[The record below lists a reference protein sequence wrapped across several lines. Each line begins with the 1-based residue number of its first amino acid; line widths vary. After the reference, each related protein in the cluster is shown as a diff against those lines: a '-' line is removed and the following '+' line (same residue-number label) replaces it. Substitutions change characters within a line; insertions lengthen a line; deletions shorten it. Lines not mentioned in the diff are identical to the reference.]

1 MLRLLKLFSAFFLA
15 LAATM
20 PLEAAQVIRGPY
32 VQSAAADRMTV
43 CWRTDVAS
51 TSELS
56 YGLAADTLAVPEVQ
70 SGTRTDHA
78 VTVTGLQP
86 ATRYYYRVQG
96 TPDSGTPVNVGG
108 SGYWFKTAPTLGTP
122 APIRIWTIGDSG
134 YSNYDSV
141 LSFNAYQS
149 ATAQQGKTT
158 DVFMML
164 GDNAYGIGTDAEYQ
178 NAVFTRYASL
188 LKNAP
193 LWSAFG
199 NHDSYSSTLPD
210 FLGPVPYDSIFRFPT
225 SGECGGVPS
234 GSERYY
240 SFDHGNVHFICLDTN
255 TTGYYDDVPGGN
267 FGMVDWLKADLEN
280 CSADWIIAF
289 MHQGPY
295 TKGKSHDSDVSW
307 WMRKTRDYVVP
318 ILESY
323 GADLVL
329 HGHSHVY
336 ERSGLINGH
345 YGMSPT
351 FNPAT
356 MAKWPGN
363 GSDLGAVSAAGTFI
377 QGSAAAGG
385 PYQKPTALANAGC
398 VYSVVG
404 ASSSAQAWVGGSTA
418 LVNPTP
424 HPAHIVSLSL
434 IGSMVI
440 DIQDNQLKA
449 QYLDATGAVRD
460 DFTILKGATYT
471 LQAAVP
477 TTEGSLS
484 GVAFPVTRTGSTAFA
499 EQVPVAVTLNSGDGV
514 TPSQGLAVFT
524 AGQSSTEV
532 KFFPA
537 GGPETRFEA
546 RLLATTRAVQPGAT
560 PRAGYRISGGPQ
572 VGSFGPTDP
581 MSAATWY
588 TSRFGA
594 PPFSPAVWDV
604 DDDGDGLSLLLEY
617 ALGGE
622 PGPNNSALLPQ
633 GKIESGSFIYRY
645 TRPPGR
651 SDLSYQILGSADLAS
666 WPLPA
671 LSDAND
677 GPVTTLGEPRK
688 VELPAGSPLR
698 FVRMK
703 IGLLP

>member
-1 MLRLLKLFSAFFLA
+1 MIKSSGHWVSLILA
-15 LAATM
+15 LASMM
-20 PLEAAQVIRGPY
+20 PLEAAQIIRGPY
-32 VQSAAADRMTV
+32 LQSAAADRITV
-43 CWRTDVAS
+43 CWRTDVAT
-51 TSELS
+51 TSGLS
-56 YGLAADTLAVPEVQ
+56 YGLSAV
-70 SGTRTDHA
+70 SLGTPVGEPGIRTDHA
-78 VTVTGLQP
+78 ITLTGLQP

-134 YSNYDSV
+134 SSNSEV
-141 LSFNAYQS
+141 VMSFNTYQS
-149 ATAQQGKTT
+149 ATTSQGKTT
-158 DVFMML
+158 DIFMML
-164 GDNAYGIGTDAEYQ
+164 GDNAYPNGTDGEYQ
-178 NAVFTRYASL
+178 NWVFNRYAPL
-188 LKNAP
+188 LKNTP

-199 NHDSYSSTLPD
+199 NHDGYSSTLPN
-210 FLGPVPYDSIFRFPT
+210 FLGPVPYDSIFHYPT
-225 SGECGGVPS
+225 AGECGGVPS

-255 TTGYYDDVPGGN
+255 NLGNYNDVPGAPL
-267 FGMVDWLKADLEN
+267 GMVDWLKADLES
-280 CSADWIIAF
+280 CSADWIIAY

-295 TKGKSHDSDVSW
+295 TKGKSHDSDVESY
-307 WMRKTRDYVVP
+307 MIITRNYVVP
-318 ILESY
+318 LLESY

-336 ERSGLINGH
+336 ERSRMIDGH

-351 FNPAT
+351 FNQTT
-356 MAKWPGN
+356 MVKWPGN
-363 GSDLGAVSAAGTFI
+363 GSDLGGVDAVGSFI
-377 QGSAAAGG
+377 TGPAAANGA
-385 PYQKPTALANAGC
+385 YQKPPATGRAGA

-404 ASSSAQAWVGGSTA
+404 ASSSVANWVGDSSA

-424 HPAHIVSLSL
+424 HPVHVTSLRA

-440 DIQDNQLKA
+440 EVDGNRLNA
-449 QYLDATGAVRD
+449 QYLDKTGAIRD

-471 LQAAVP
+471 LQPAVP
-477 TTEGSLS
+477 ATEGELS
-484 GVAFPVTRTGSTAFA
+484 GIAFPVTRTGFTAFA
-499 EQVPVAVTLNSGDGV
+499 EAVPVGVTLISGDGV
-514 TPSQGLAVFT
+514 TPSQGIAVFT

-537 GGPETRFEA
+537 GGPETSFQA
-546 RLLATTRAVQPGAT
+546 QLLPTTKIVQPGAT
-560 PRAGYRISGGPQ
+560 PRAAYRIAGGPKF
-572 VGSFGPTDP
+572 GYFGPTDP
-581 MSAATWY
+581 MTATTWY

-594 PPFSPAVWDV
+594 PPSSPAVWDL
-604 DDDGDGLSLLLEY
+604 DDDGDGLPLLLEY

-622 PGPNNSALLPQ
+622 PARNDSALLPQ
-633 GKIESGSFIYRY
+633 GKMESRSFIYRY

-651 SDLSYQILGSADLAS
+651 SDLSYEILGSADLAS

-671 LSDAND
+671 LSDVND
-677 GPVTTLGEPRK
+677 GPVTALGEPRK
-688 VELPAGSPLR
+688 VELPAASPLK

>member
-43 CWRTDVAS
+43 CWRTDVAT

-546 RLLATTRAVQPGAT
+546 RLLPTTRSVQSGAA
-560 PRAGYRISGGPQ
+560 PRAAYRISGGPQ
-572 VGSFGPTDP
+572 PGYFGPTDP

-594 PPFSPAVWDV
+594 PPSSPAVWDM
-604 DDDGDGLSLLLEY
+604 DDDGDGLPLLLEY

-651 SDLSYQILGSADLAS
+651 SDLSYEILGSADLAS